1 MGGCL
6 PQTFVLVFLL
16 ILEPFAI
23 WSGVD
28 WRSNHLDSRAKYF
41 WIENARKKREEEKN
55 RKYNEPKYLWMKN
68 AGKKFK
74 KKIISSGPTAGFCG
88 LAPVEVTT

>member
-1 MGGCL
+1 M
-6 PQTFVLVFLL
+6 
-16 ILEPFAI
+16 
-23 WSGVD
+23 
-28 WRSNHLDSRAKYF
+28 DSRAKYF
-41 WIENARKKREEEKN
+41 WIENARKKRKEEKN

-68 AGKKFK
+68 ARKKVRKKKK